1 MTNERPASWR
11 MPSPKQM
18 DKLAREAARRR
29 DVGQPG
35 PAPNYSLPGEPWD
48 AVLANPRAPL
58 ADQIVITEKASQAK
72 DVRAAIGSRYGD
84 VLPAEGHL
92 FDLLEPEDVV
102 PAWKRWSPIL
112 LRPEGLY
119 GTRPAEGGNKAAKL
133 KAIREALRTAKR
145 VWLATDC
152 DREGQLIGQEILEHY
167 EYGGEVMR
175 VLFTAQDSQT
185 IRDAFDR
192 AKPNTEYSRLYAA
205 AVARRQADQIY
216 NLSLTRTATVILGQ
230 GARRVIGVG
239 RVKTPTLAIVCKREL
254 EIRNFVPLAYFE
266 IVATAKVAGGQ
277 FQMRHAPQDRIVKPE
292 IAQDVVEAAEGFDG
306 ALAVR
311 VEDKRQVPP
320 KLHDLPSLQKL
331 CGSRFGWSASKT
343 LEVAQE
349 LYDGQGK
356 KIITYPRAEVRY
368 LPQSL
373 ITDVP
378 RIIAG
383 LRVGQSFSTMPVP
396 EPPVI
401 RRGVSGTF
409 YDKGLEGASHHAV
422 IPNINTIDKLP
433 EVWPRLSFDE
443 KKLFDV
449 IARAY
454 LAAQMPDFRYRQT
467 TATLDVH
474 GFEFRAAGRQP
485 IDLGWRAA
493 FPEWQPADEKG
504 DEAQLLPSLHNGE
517 TAQLQD
523 PKIESKETRPPP
535 RYNEGTLI
543 EAMQNAWRFVDD
555 EVLRDRLKE
564 AKGIGTPATRAEI
577 IGGLKKQGFL
587 IAQGKNIVPTETGV
601 SLFDVL
607 KQADPALVDPGVTA
621 QLECLLDDVVLGKQ
635 EMVGA
640 IDAVCDVAERIISK
654 LKEGAAAGVPS
665 LLGSAVGDGTRTYP
679 PTPAMKRFADSLVR
693 QKGIKPPP
701 GYKTSISICR
711 KFLSEHAPKKSA
723 GETAGELDPKSVS
736 PAQLLYA
743 KKLAQGDGLI
753 IPDDARVNSAAMS
766 AWIDTNR
773 GKKRRKVNRKT
784 SNRPV
789 GSAAPQA
796 APKRSRKRKVN
807 ADAASTAPMS
817 ANSSRTPL
825 RIPYGNKEVALKLG
839 ARYGSGGWYAP
850 PGVDLSAFGERGW
863 LL

>member
-1 MTNERPASWR
+1 M
-11 MPSPKQM
+11 
-18 DKLAREAARRR
+18 
-29 DVGQPG
+29 
-35 PAPNYSLPGEPWD
+35 
-48 AVLANPRAPL
+48 
-58 ADQIVITEKASQAK
+58 ADQIVITEKTSQAK
-72 DVRAAIGSRYGD
+72 DVRAAVGSRYGD
-84 VLPAEGHL
+84 ILPAEGHL
-92 FDLLEPEDVV
+92 FDLVEPEDVV

-133 KAIREALRTAKR
+133 RAIREALRTAKR

-167 EYGGEVMR
+167 NYRGQVMR

-185 IRDAFDR
+185 IRDAFGR
-192 AKPNTEYSRLYAA
+192 AKPNAEYSRLYAA

-239 RVKTPTLAIVCKREL
+239 RVKTPTLAIVCRREL

-266 IVATAKVAGGQ
+266 VVATAKVAGGQ
-277 FQMRHAPQDRIVKPE
+277 FQMRHAPQDRIVKRE
-292 IAQDVVEAAEGFDG
+292 IAQDVVKVADGFEG
-306 ALAVR
+306 ALTVR
-311 VEDKRQVPP
+311 VEDKRQGPP

-331 CGSRFGWSASKT
+331 CSSRFGWPAGKT

-356 KIITYPRAEVRY
+356 KVITYPRAEVRY

-373 ITDVP
+373 ISDVP
-378 RIIAG
+378 RIVAG
-383 LRVGQSFSTMPVP
+383 LRVGQAFSAIPVP
-396 EPPVI
+396 DPPVI
-401 RRGVSGTF
+401 RRGASGAF

-422 IPNINTIDKLP
+422 IPNINTIDKLR
-433 EVWPRLSFDE
+433 EIWPRLSSDE

-454 LAAQMPDFRYRQT
+454 LSALMPDFRYRQT
-467 TATLDVH
+467 SATIDVR
-474 GFEFRAAGRQP
+474 GFEFRAVGRQP

-493 FPEWQPADEKG
+493 FPDWQPADKKG
-504 DEAQLLPSLHNGE
+504 DEAQLLPPLRNGE
-517 TAQLQD
+517 TAKLQD
-523 PKIESKETRPPP
+523 PKIEDKETRPPP

-555 EVLRDRLKE
+555 EILRERLKE

-577 IGGLKKQGFL
+577 IGGLKKQDFL
-587 IAQGKNIVPTETGV
+587 IAQGKNVLPTEIGL
-601 SLFDVL
+601 SLFGVL

-621 QLECLLDDVVLGKQ
+621 ELECLLDDVVVGKQ

-640 IDAVCDVAERIISK
+640 IDAVCDVAQRIISK
-654 LKEGAAAGVPS
+654 LTEGATAGGPV
-665 LLGSAVGDGTRTYP
+665 LLGVSVGNSASEYP
-679 PTPAMKRFADSLVR
+679 PTPAMKRFADGLSR

-711 KFLSEHAPKKSA
+711 KFLSEHAPKKA
-723 GETAGELDPKSVS
+723 NGETAGKLDPKPVS

-743 KKLAQGDGLI
+743 KKIAQGKGLI
-753 IPDDARVNSAAMS
+753 IPDEAKTSSATMS
-766 AWIDTNR
+766 AWIKSNR
-773 GKKRRKVNRKT
+773 GKTRRKRVAKT
-784 SNRPV
+784 TY
-789 GSAAPQA
+789 Q
-796 APKRSRKRKVN
+796 PKRSAEPQSTVPAKR
-807 ADAASTAPMS
+807 T
-817 ANSSRTPL
+817 
-825 RIPYGNKEVALKLG
+825 
-839 ARYGSGGWYAP
+839 
-850 PGVDLSAFGERGW
+850 
-863 LL
+863 

>member
-1 MTNERPASWR
+1 M
-11 MPSPKQM
+11 
-18 DKLAREAARRR
+18 
-29 DVGQPG
+29 
-35 PAPNYSLPGEPWD
+35 
-48 AVLANPRAPL
+48 
-58 ADQIVITEKASQAK
+58 ADQIVVTEKSSQAK
-72 DVRAAIGSRYGD
+72 DVRAAVGSRYGD
-84 VLPAEGHL
+84 ILPAEGHL

-112 LRPEGLY
+112 LRPECLY
-119 GTRPAEGGNKAAKL
+119 GTRPAQGGNKAAKL

-167 EYGGEVMR
+167 EYRGQVMR

-185 IRDAFDR
+185 IRDAFGR
-192 AKPNTEYSRLYAA
+192 AKPNAEYANLYAA

-230 GARRVIGVG
+230 GTRRVIGVG
-239 RVKTPTLAIVCKREL
+239 RVKTPTLAIVCRREL

-266 IVATAKVAGGQ
+266 VVATAKVAEGQ
-277 FQMRHAPQDRIVKPE
+277 FQMRHAPQERIVRRE
-292 IAQDVVEAAEGFDG
+292 IAEAVANAARDFEG

-311 VEDKRQVPP
+311 VEDKRQGPP

-349 LYDGQGK
+349 LYDGPGK

-373 ITDVP
+373 ISDVP
-378 RIIAG
+378 RIAAG
-383 LRVGQSFSTMPVP
+383 LRAGQSFSTIPVP
-396 EPPVI
+396 DPPVI
-401 RRGVSGTF
+401 RKGASGTF

-422 IPNINTIDKLP
+422 IPNVNTIDKLR
-433 EVWPRLSFDE
+433 EVWPRLSSDE

-454 LAAQMPDFRYRQT
+454 LAALMPDFRYRQT
-467 TATLDVH
+467 SATLDV
-474 GFEFRAAGRQP
+474 GVFEFRATGRQP

-493 FPEWQPADEKG
+493 FPDWQPANEKG
-504 DEAQLLPSLHNGE
+504 DEAQLLPPLRNGE
-517 TAQLQD
+517 TAQLRD
-523 PKIESKETRPPP
+523 PKIEDKETRPPP

-555 EVLRDRLKE
+555 EVLRERLKE

-587 IAQGKNIVPTETGV
+587 ITQGKHIVPTEAGL
-601 SLFDVL
+601 SLFGIL

-621 QLECLLDDVVLGKQ
+621 QLECLLDDVVVGKQ
-635 EMVGA
+635 EMIGA
-640 IDAVCDVAERIISK
+640 IDAVCNVAVRIIGK
-654 LKEGAAAGVPS
+654 LKEGAVAGRPP
-665 LLGSAVGDGTRTYP
+665 LLGAALADTPGTFP
-679 PTPAMKRFADSLVR
+679 PTPAMKRFADSIVR
-693 QKGIKPPP
+693 QNGIRPPP

-711 KFLSEHAPKKSA
+711 KFLNEHAPKKA
-723 GETAGELDPKSVS
+723 EGETPRKLASKPPS

-743 KKLAQGDGLI
+743 KKIAEGKSVV
-753 IPDDARVNSAAMS
+753 IPEEAKANSAAMS
-766 AWIDTNR
+766 AWIDFEP
-773 GKKRRKVNRKT
+773 NRK
-784 SNRPV
+784 
-789 GSAAPQA
+789 APQA
-796 APKRSRKRKVN
+796 RSQNRLQASGIDCASIDSDDEEVSETQSLRCCRSTGFH
-807 ADAASTAPMS
+807 AAKFSYWYAATDSLWQQGGRFEAW
-817 ANSSRTPL
+817 RPL
-825 RIPYGNKEVALKLG
+825 RLG
-839 ARYGSGGWYAP
+839 RMVRP
-850 PGVDLSAFGERGW
+850 FGH
-863 LL
+863 